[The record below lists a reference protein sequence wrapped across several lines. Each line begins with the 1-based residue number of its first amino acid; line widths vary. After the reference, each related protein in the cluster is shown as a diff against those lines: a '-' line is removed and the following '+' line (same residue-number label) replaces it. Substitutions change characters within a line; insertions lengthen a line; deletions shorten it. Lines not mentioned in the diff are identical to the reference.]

1 MQQLLAGL
9 PRRYARSCVPCL
21 GDELG
26 EAYEKIN
33 PVSKRIYAAQKYRRE
48 RTDVVGVELVDAD
61 ENTDGRRPEHPGQ
74 SPAEHGELA
83 GVEVVDEDAVELLGR
98 LACLP

>member
-1 MQQLLAGL
+1 M
-9 PRRYARSCVPCL
+9 
-21 GDELG
+21 
-26 EAYEKIN
+26 
-33 PVSKRIYAAQKYRRE
+33 SKRIYAAQKYRRE

-83 GVEVVDEDAVELLGR
+83 GVEVVDEDRVELGIIAHYQMSSLEQGARGGGR
-98 LACLP
+98 TPR